1 MSDKFT
7 DELREILIRV
17 DERTERIDQR
27 IQRIEADAQY
37 LERNTEKQVS
47 EIHAELSSL
56 DNRVRR
62 NTMILSAITF
72 GFSTVI
78 GVIATKATA
87 VWAWIR

>member
-37 LERNTEKQVS
+37 LERQTEKQVS
-47 EIHAELSSL
+47 EIHAELSEI
-56 DNRVRR
+56 DGRVRR
-62 NTMILSAITF
+62 NTMILSALTF
-72 GFSTVI
+72 GISTLI
-78 GVIATKATA
+78 GVVATKAA
-87 VWAWIR
+87 AIWAWIR